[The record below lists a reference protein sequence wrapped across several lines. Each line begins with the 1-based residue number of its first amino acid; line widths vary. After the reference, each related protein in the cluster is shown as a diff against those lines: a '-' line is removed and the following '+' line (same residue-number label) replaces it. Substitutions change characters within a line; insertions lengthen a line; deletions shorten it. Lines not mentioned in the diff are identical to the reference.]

1 MAAVDKNNILPKGNE
16 FNLDKISYNE
26 NTPIS
31 DIAKGYDEVAK
42 PLGRMAQ
49 AAAEDVHNRQ
59 VKLIGNDFG
68 KVNPMNYA
76 AYYQPSVND
85 ARSSMRIMG
94 AERAFEEGMDR
105 GKKSAE
111 ANYNAAKN
119 AYEQSKDAYNNAKE
133 AFSQIK
139 VSELDENLLPPG
151 VTNNDLTVADVF
163 KDKKTAESTLVD
175 LHNKQYQSVDWSD
188 KKIWDSAASKAIQN
202 SGIDTSNFKDADW
215 DKFWSDSRVGADF
228 SHNYIR
234 EWLEKNAGA
243 KAVENYDE
251 GYNGFLK
258 LADNVSDFINGVT
271 EKLEIPSFFYDTRH
285 TGSPFAI
292 GFLNKASTFNPNG
305 GVLGEKDVLSISFD
319 DFERDSLSGLSTFI
333 NSLGDYKNPDA
344 AKFREGAKK
353 ILGTYKKKE
362 EALRKENDS
371 DKKNAIEEAKKG
383 ESERADK
390 AVKELEESGVI
401 KDGKVNSDL
410 SLDEVTKSAKE
421 ASDKVILDGSISK
434 KYDDKLNSDIRNLRE
449 EAYTKIFEE
458 MSKYMTEADIR
469 NIYGQTT
476 VEFKKSMFS
485 QFFNGL
491 EISDLIR
498 IKNWQKENPDEYKS
512 FITQLAMVN
521 GELSSIEIADG
532 ERWYYTRD
540 GYKQL
545 PKGTPVF
552 FTYKGALNEDGSIK
566 DPDLKEFIDIWK
578 DYYSADVE
586 NISEEELT
594 SKTQAFNSAYQ
605 KYMQNVGTHIRFGQ
619 VFNLEPNSIA
629 YTAILAQNGDVSKSN
644 LVLEDGITVQQ
655 YVSYINALDK
665 DTFTRYLGALTEK
678 AYSKKGTFLRTSPS
692 GIVEENIH
700 YDDDS
705 NPAQAS
711 WRDKSNFTGEG
722 KFKTTSKLGIS
733 RAGGTGY
740 EIPDDPATAAALYV
754 ILESSMES
762 YNKGSTNGNI
772 NPGKIDRDLLEKF
785 SQALSENFLGS
796 LRMTKGLVN
805 TLTAGMTNWIFGDH
819 SNPFEWGGVDSFVNT
834 WGSIATGTT
843 ELNPAGSW
851 TDYSVTKIQQDQ
863 QARENLFNTF
873 NPLLNDVYYGDM
885 NFSDVKGVGDFYSV
899 EGKGMFDTPM
909 AALNTVINFSAL
921 IAEYGLETLAGK
933 GFSKLVGATLGRA
946 ISSIG
951 RRIAAAKALKD
962 ANSIQDLGL
971 FTEFVSNTPLAG
983 APKGTYTDKIVD
995 TVTKIADK
1003 VDNFNDPNQIYEAF
1017 KKSGDDIVDTFGNS
1031 GPAKGLSIPG
1041 ELDDVWSSLLSPK
1054 DVYSEGKFA
1063 LNARG
1068 QKLLDAL
1075 AKAKARQDAVVDAL
1089 TTAGESG
1096 ALMTGNIG
1104 GLTATQAAALSSV
1117 STNDGNLLT
1126 KLLSGFNSA
1135 TKKFFKKLTNTDFS
1149 DLQLS
1154 KIITGYNNGV
1164 VSTIG
1169 GTKMTVSEMAA
1180 MLSARSGVEGFIVS
1194 AASGAPISEIS
1205 SLPANVLHTLSRMVN
1220 GMTASDGMSVITN
1233 GSLKN
1238 FLRTLSGDDFKEFVN
1253 QVISRNA
1260 FNNSIGKAW
1269 DAYDTYRAAAELG
1282 WEKSGATALS
1292 RMFVKDALTDPLRD
1306 FKRNIQMPKM
1316 DSEGNFHTQSAF
1328 EYFTDPGNLAYNLV
1342 FSTGHFALQRLKSQ
1356 FGNTMWGNWSKQAWD
1371 SYMAVDKSNGEL
1383 AKKTFEKATYAQNKA
1398 LQYADQAWKT
1408 GASYEKVLKS
1418 SQAAENEL
1426 KKAMDMTFKTQGW
1439 DFYQELG
1446 LSHFNKVYKDPTE
1459 FWKDMETKHIQ
1470 PAEAFKLI
1478 STTINIKSALNYG
1491 VYKKQMGIGVGEFG
1505 RLSDGQYIAIFDDLN
1520 KILIELGNTNAQ
1532 KLKDNSFDG
1541 VFHDVHQQAIAQ
1553 MMANNAAGKYGPIIK
1568 NFERSLGA
1576 YFDVLEARV
1585 SEGLANG
1592 DIMRARLDYLPVSS
1606 MYFQGDYDDMVATH
1620 VNAASRGYMLKGN
1633 NIIDIAAADPSQE
1646 REVVS
1651 FGDVIEHFKKGDT
1664 SFEIIGRDGKPVTF
1678 MLDKRGLNP
1687 IDQLTVYTNR
1697 FNMHKYLDRLLGSGR
1712 ENMGEAGAANNYI
1725 VLRTDVSNIA
1735 KQMYDVSLRNIQGDL
1750 FGYDFTDKETGIL
1763 QHHEGSAE
1771 KAIKKALA
1779 DNLIT
1784 QEQAKQL
1791 QTLGYTT
1798 TPLGQVA
1805 ENKLAAITKQIT
1817 AIEHADSLISKTQTG
1832 VDIPVGGFSEL
1843 SYQIWGTADRA
1854 TEAESLWGYAERVA
1868 EQIKKAYADGKLSG
1882 DETDRYIDIAETVSK
1897 YKNKAYAKVK
1907 VDDTMMAQLE
1917 YMFSADN
1924 PNQGRLT
1931 SDFVHRTLLQWDVA
1945 QRFYRENTKYTKKDQ
1960 LVPEKYY
1967 KSRIRQSIEDQL
1979 NSNWSERSQNA
1990 QYFNVTKYLS
2000 DDNAVFNTG
2009 TGTRA
2014 FRLANGEM
2022 ATVSLDGKSVLQVSQ
2037 ELRNLN
2043 AQAMEK
2049 VKAESA
2055 AKQPTKPAPQVFE
2068 ASTAG
2073 HKEFSALNA
2082 KFSNGTKIMDIDIS
2096 GKSIED
2102 VFQNILKGSGKNKTP
2117 AADSPI
2123 GKATAE
2129 AEKKAGRKLTDAE
2142 KNAVTQSFLNRLYDI
2157 WGEQNPELKA
2167 QIEALPEGSK
2177 ITDKFAKEGHA
2188 SQAVALQRWVKK
2200 ADNSKPA
2207 SQIQR
2212 TEVVVAPG
2220 ANKNASLTKSYAQKI
2235 GGVDVLRHADE
2246 NGMHY
2251 GNPFSPLDNT
2261 SAQVQTKSIAEAV
2274 DDFRKWLRGEAFQD
2288 VEPERRQWILDQ
2300 IDSGALDGKKLV
2312 YYTDEVPG
2320 KDYYNNGG
2328 EKIATYDAKTAPSHA
2343 DVLAEFINERRG
2355 ANDVGDSSLP
2365 LKKVISGAQTGA
2377 DTIGLEIAKEFG
2389 YQTGG
2394 TAPNNFFRETGYD
2407 THTKDSLAAFGVKEI
2422 GYKKHLDV
2430 ADELGL
2436 KSYSAFLPRTF
2447 ENVKNSDATVFFS
2460 SDRDSR
2466 DAGYFS
2472 TKRFAMREKKPFLE
2486 LSGKDTVEY
2495 NAKKLRNWL
2504 QENKV
2509 ETLNIAGNRGSKL
2522 GSMDVENILRTA
2534 FGGEA
2539 QGNVRANNYVND
2551 SELWR
2556 EFLKQNQDVVND
2568 LKAQSAGKVISFDQ
2582 EAGYGMTNQ
2591 SSAIS
2596 DILRQDYGSNEAF
2609 ATTTKS
2615 SLLESARAEALNL
2628 AGVPDGYGG
2637 LDILGT
2643 HFDTD
2648 EISKE
2653 INLSRSA
2660 DDEFEVRT
2668 GENEF
2673 KKYRTAANDLI
2684 YTALGVKIDKN
2695 PDGTYVN
2702 EPGAQYQ
2709 RIADA
2714 ITTRAMTELSDQSW
2728 GFNAVEWF
2736 RKIDECAGDID
2747 MLKRFV
2753 ADTIIKK
2760 TKNGV
2765 RKESL
2770 DSFIVSIERD
2780 GTLQILSDGLGDLSA
2795 RVMSGEFDDILP
2807 KIKDESG
2814 THQMTREEAAELFRH
2829 ADEFLTGV
2837 KDHSNRAKAMD
2848 SKRVDKGDDNQDFEF
2863 NENDDLSY
2871 TNNSINNEIIDSNDL
2886 TGNGNARYFD
2896 EKFRKKFLGGYNE
2909 KDVDG
2914 TLESTAFDKVWTR
2927 KEAFDGLN
2935 ALIKIATAL
2944 EDEKDGL
2951 HKIASELK
2959 LKEKHDTRIFVLDS
2973 NNNLVKNLN
2982 SRVTELYKKYSDEY
2996 MDALKKGVEK
3006 GTVSEAEFDMAVK
3019 TRDAIRNAVDPELK
3033 NLELRK
3039 DSAAFNVPGG
3049 RSALNDKFGQYVYAN
3064 AFGVEHGDN
3073 MLTPYGTNQGR
3084 SVSAYN
3090 AALMN
3095 LSDGSFDPG
3104 YTKDFTMSRIDAGL
3118 PVRQSLRLIDA
3129 FAKLGQINKE
3139 NGFVEY
3145 YEDIATA
3152 FDNICIAIGK
3162 WGSNSPDAGRF
3173 KISTDFQ
3180 KIDPIVARYK
3190 ELVKLDPSFANTFK
3204 DPIVE
3209 KYIETQKA
3217 KAEKAGVDYKTP
3229 SYLEV
3234 YNDKN
3239 FKYSLKSRVNSLKDI
3254 SNVIG
3259 SAIQSNKNYYENLS
3273 LVTDAVKEI
3282 TANYKEGQVPT
3293 SMYDNFENAFVSFS
3307 SDVISPTNMT
3317 PSQSKD
3323 FLKRQLDGAV
3333 KRTKTVASLAI
3344 SGEVQDD
3351 ATASAMLDDI
3361 RKYNSAV
3368 GSEKDKIGKE
3378 LFEKYT
3384 GRKVAGVDDSTA
3396 QLFLRSVNPKIDSSL
3411 ETIRAI
3417 GDEISIAKD
3426 TSTHNVSKNGVKAVE
3441 YTKAEKFAIYNKYE
3455 KALDKFTNSLSDFR
3469 GRFDSAQAMDVA
3481 SAKVMSMI
3489 DRELG
3494 NIKNDLYEPGY
3505 RSFRESIAENNTKF
3519 IHEYGQE
3526 FRSDYAV
3533 KLPSGNDAAKIES
3546 SLTDAIN
3553 KINNDSAAKEK
3564 YAGYLKSL
3572 EDAREEFSTLSSKK
3586 INKEVNMGTLKDITE
3601 RLNSLSKLIGG
3612 KKKEASDYEK
3622 MLRRGDLKE
3631 TIGANGSRSYEL
3643 TENPIAKDLLNR
3655 YNSRKA
3661 TYNTPEERLYRIFSN
3676 RLNKAGEAITNLDEH
3691 IKNLD
3696 NDYKRATDTIKWDS
3710 QLTGKKSVVPEQLKR
3725 NLASVSDYSK
3735 TSIGSSDT
3743 FTLESN
3749 PDAGEIFIERI
3760 YGSSAST
3767 DEGSMSY
3774 ELYNSSGE
3782 EIDLDEVTL
3791 NKPIKE
3797 LEFKIYNAEKAG
3809 EDTSAMNTQLEEM
3822 RNKSQQIKDELVKQI
3837 GQHLVDNGDE
3847 ARVIRSS
3854 DLQIGEYEYF
3864 LDRAMEKAQSE
3875 GIPFDRDA
3883 YDKFWQFSKENPVDL
3898 DIKVIE
3904 GRDGSSRV
3912 ETTEI
3917 VDKDGKPVRTTPEV
3931 LAKKMEQALPSLYK
3945 QREDAVE
3952 RRDAAR
3958 KDGDLSEN
3966 EPYRAA
3972 VEEIKVLDAQIQ
3984 EFEAAVTG
3992 GNLSFPRKEY
4002 GGIIRPLFD
4011 DYMIAELKPNDVGAG
4026 EEIPLDSVKMH
4037 PSNDEL
4043 VDEMTARWAAYTSKY
4058 NANEEINKISEAETT
4073 TAEKLDALKKKAA
4086 EIEKTADSERTTVV
4100 DLAKLTK
4107 NYDPGEFNKLLQDYT
4122 EYQRLRNT
4130 TIDENTRI
4138 FQPKGR
4144 KLTVLGPHETNA
4156 GYTNFGVAYKM
4167 LGYPYDDEEALKTF
4181 KYDVSEDRKYTDEEI
4196 KKDRSARRKMK
4207 KQLKK
4212 NLKSG
4217 DIIYKN
4223 LDKFELPNDL
4233 DYRSRILSINNLKQ
4247 TQKQIEDLIDLGK
4260 DKKTGKR
4267 VEYHANPDDILI
4279 SKDYLNLILR
4289 CSREGIGNAGM
4300 RDYMKS
4306 VGMEFHDWNQF
4317 IQEFQLA
4324 GGVHTINALSI
4335 AQVRG
4340 AIFTNPSAMVQY
4352 IKLAADFKD
4361 DPSVER
4367 FFTDNKQ
4374 LLAQIAAYNNAPEL
4388 LTSFMASASHQ
4399 PGLEDGGGLS
4409 LALNK
4414 VIEGVKDYKAIDRD
4428 AGSKYGFMKSFIQ
4441 TATNAVF
4448 SDATFQR
4455 VLPVL
4460 QAKMLVNYYDQAVKL
4475 IQSKI
4480 GKNAFTPD
4488 EIAQY
4493 ASQLSYAKLTE
4504 FFEPR
4509 KMANINMG
4517 KNKFSDA
4524 LARIDDERVRGL
4536 YSSITGAHADM
4547 TFGEFCRSMFFALG
4561 YKNRMVRPIF
4571 QGARSIMHKTFGVGE
4586 FNDANNFEGLSA
4598 KEAIDK
4604 LGAQFTYSGARQQI
4618 ISLAALALGAFATAK
4633 LLGLSTPWDDLSF
4646 EDENGNFKVPEILTK
4661 FQTIGQI
4668 WVPNAID
4675 ENGNLYV
4682 DPTRKAFNIDTMSSM
4697 FTIPNTLW
4705 RTIDRTFNPNGYYSA
4720 PQRGVGLIG
4729 QELGINPQGLNN
4741 ILNWAPL
4748 RAIGDELIGS
4758 NLLSGYKATWEVLT
4772 DSTYFGN
4779 NIWEKKYLSDGSIN
4793 KNYDPGRNIVA
4804 SFFHILGFD
4813 GLLDPNGY
4821 NRFVKGYYTD
4831 DYVAQDQVGT
4841 VSGSGLFQHEYL
4853 TGLFKFLD
4861 GDPLGGITE
4870 GGELPLKF
4878 KTFSSAARTDFN
4890 TRVKNII
4897 AQNMADYKNK
4907 IKNVT
4912 DPDTKDAIYADT
4924 VKKCADVVAK
4934 WSAKYNY
4941 VLGKDQK
4948 LVPYITRS
4956 MMALLAGEYDDRLD
4970 YIQNTYWKAS
4980 DLAQIEASG
4989 PSEYWLDDADYEAWI
5004 KAGKTPEE
5012 FAAEKNKRTNAY
5024 YEALDDEYKARKAL
5038 KDAGF
5043 DNEYLAGM
5051 TTENLRAEQRQI
5063 NKEVYYGIMQKLNS
5077 KVGEFDNFKEMKSY
5091 YEAEINAATTTKA
5104 KAKIANQY
5112 NKYVQD
5118 VIAPYAEK
5126 YGAAIVADG
5135 YYNGDYLANSIADFI
5150 ILPADQYYRGK
5161 TPRASYLKDLFGVG
5175 YKNKENLPSDA
5186 EVIEGYTKALTEA
5199 NKGNSAS
5206 ASSMLDRVIRDIKA
5220 NRIYCDDKTYNKI
5233 VRLKALLSAR
5243 SK

>member
-31 DIAKGYDEVAK
+31 DIAKGYDKMAK

-76 AYYQPSVND
+76 TYYQPSVND
-85 ARSSMRIMG
+85 ARSSMRLMG

-139 VSELDENLLPPG
+139 VSELDKGLLPPG
-151 VTNNDLTVADVF
+151 VTTNDLTVADVF

-202 SGIDTSNFKDADW
+202 SGIDTSNFKEADW
-215 DKFWSDSRVGADF
+215 DKFWSDSRIGADF

-234 EWLEKNAGA
+234 EWLEKNAGM
-243 KAVENYDE
+243 KAVENFDE

-292 GFLNKASTFNPNG
+292 GFLNKATTFNPNG

-362 EALRKENDS
+362 EALRKENDA
-371 DKKNAIEEAKKG
+371 DKNNAIKEAKKG

-476 VEFKKSMFS
+476 VAFEKSMFS

-491 EISDLIR
+491 EISDLINIR
-498 IKNWQKENPDEYKS
+498 KWQKENPDEYKS

-532 ERWYYTRD
+532 VRYYYTTN
-540 GYKQL
+540 GYVQL

-552 FTYKGALNEDGSIK
+552 FTYQGAMNKDGTIK
-566 DPDLKEFIDIWK
+566 DPDLKEFIEIWK
-578 DYYSADVE
+578 DYYSADIE

-594 SKTQAFNSAYQ
+594 SKTQAFNAAYQ

-619 VFNLEPNSIA
+619 VFNFEPNSIA
-629 YTAILAQNGDVSKSN
+629 YTAILAQNGDVSKSD
-644 LVLEDGITVQQ
+644 LVLEDGITVRQ

-678 AYSKKGTFLRTSPS
+678 AYSKKGTFLRTSPN
-692 GIVEENIH
+692 GIVEEKTH

-785 SQALSENFLGS
+785 SQAFAENFLGS

-819 SNPFEWGGVDSFVNT
+819 SNPFEWGGADSFVNT

-921 IAEYGLETLAGK
+921 IAEYGLETFAGK

-1068 QKLLDAL
+1068 QKLLNAL

-1194 AASGAPISEIS
+1194 AVSGAPISEIS

-1306 FKRNIQMPKM
+1306 FKRNIQMPRM
-1316 DSEGNFHTQSAF
+1316 DSEGNFHTQSVF

-1383 AKKTFEKATYAQNKA
+1383 AKKAFDKATYAQNKA

-1446 LSHFNKVYKDPTE
+1446 LSHFNKIYKDPTE

-1491 VYKKQMGIGVGEFG
+1491 VFKKQMGIGVGEFG

-1520 KILIELGNTNAQ
+1520 KILIELGNNNAQ

-1553 MMANNAAGKYGPIIK
+1553 MMANNAAGKYGPVIK

-1832 VDIPVGGFSEL
+1832 VDMPVGGFAEL

-1854 TEAESLWGYAERVA
+1854 TDAESLWGYAERVA

-1882 DETDRYIDIAETVSK
+1882 DETDRYINIAESISK
-1897 YKNKAYAKVK
+1897 YKNKGYAKVK

-1945 QRFYRENTKYTKKDQ
+1945 QRFYSENTKYTKKDQ

-1990 QYFNVTKYLS
+1990 QYFNVSKYLS

-2055 AKQPTKPAPQVFE
+2055 AKQPAKAAPQVFE

-2082 KFSNGTKIMDIDIS
+2082 KFADGTKIMDIDIG
-2096 GKSIED
+2096 GKTIED
-2102 VFQNILKGSGKNKTP
+2102 VFQNTLKGSGKNKAPT
-2117 AADSPI
+2117 ADSPI

-2142 KNAVTQSFLNRLYDI
+2142 KKAVTQSFLNRLYDI

-2188 SQAVALQRWVKK
+2188 SQAVALQRWVK
-2200 ADNSKPA
+2200 
-2207 SQIQR
+2207 
-2212 TEVVVAPG
+2212 E
-2220 ANKNASLTKSYAQKI
+2220 
-2235 GGVDVLRHADE
+2235 
-2246 NGMHY
+2246 
-2251 GNPFSPLDNT
+2251 
-2261 SAQVQTKSIAEAV
+2261 AE
-2274 DDFRKWLRGEAFQD
+2274 
-2288 VEPERRQWILDQ
+2288 
-2300 IDSGALDGKKLV
+2300 S
-2312 YYTDEVPG
+2312 
-2320 KDYYNNGG
+2320 
-2328 EKIATYDAKTAPSHA
+2328 S
-2343 DVLAEFINERRG
+2343 
-2355 ANDVGDSSLP
+2355 GDSSLP

-2407 THTKDSLAAFGVKEI
+2407 THTKESLAAFGVKEI

-2436 KSYSAFLPRTF
+2436 KSYSAYLPRTF

-2504 QENKV
+2504 QENNV

-2522 GSMDVENILRTA
+2522 GSMDVENILRMA

-2539 QGNVRANNYVND
+2539 QSNVRANNYVND

-2556 EFLKQNQDVVND
+2556 EFLKQNQDIVND

-2615 SLLESARAEALNL
+2615 SLLEAARAEALNL

-2673 KKYRTAANDLI
+2673 SKYRTAANDLI
-2684 YTALGVKIDKN
+2684 YTALGAKTDKN

-2702 EPGAQYQ
+2702 KPGAEYQ
-2709 RIADA
+2709 RIADV

-2747 MLKRFV
+2747 MLKRFI
-2753 ADTIIKK
+2753 AGTITKK

-2765 RKESL
+2765 KKQSL
-2770 DSFIVSIERD
+2770 DSFIVGIERD

-2807 KIKDESG
+2807 KIKDEG
-2814 THQMTREEAAELFRH
+2814 GARQMTREEAAELFRH

-2848 SKRVDKGDDNQDFEF
+2848 SKKVDKGDDNQDFEF

-2871 TNNSINNEIIDSNDL
+2871 TNNSINNEIINSNDL

-2914 TLESTAFDKVWTR
+2914 TLESATFDKVWTR

-2935 ALIKIATAL
+2935 ALIKIATAI

-2951 HKIASELK
+2951 HKIVSELK

-2973 NNNLVKNLN
+2973 NNNLVKGLN
-2982 SRVTELYKKYSDEY
+2982 TRVTELYNKYSDEY
-2996 MDALKKGVEK
+2996 IETLKNGVEK
-3006 GTVSEAEFDMAVK
+3006 GTVSKEEFDKAVK
-3019 TRDAIRNAVDPELK
+3019 TRDAIRNVVDPELK

-3118 PVRQSLRLIDA
+3118 PVRQSLRLINA
-3129 FAKLGQINKE
+3129 FAELGKIDKE
-3139 NGFVEY
+3139 NGFSAY
-3145 YEDIATA
+3145 HEDIATA
-3152 FDNICIAIGK
+3152 FENICIAIGK

-3217 KAEKAGVDYKTP
+3217 KAEKAGIDYKTP

-3239 FKYSLKSRVNSLKDI
+3239 FRYSLKSRVNSLKDI
-3254 SNVIG
+3254 SNVVG
-3259 SAIQSNKNYYENLS
+3259 DAVQSNENYYENLS
-3273 LVTDAVKEI
+3273 LVTDTVKEI

-3307 SDVISPTNMT
+3307 SDVISPTEMT

-3505 RSFRESIAENNTKF
+3505 RSFRESITENNTKF
-3519 IHEYGQE
+3519 IHEYGKD

-3533 KLPSGNDAAKIES
+3533 KLSSSDDAAKIES
-3546 SLTDAIN
+3546 SITDAIN

-3564 YAGYLKSL
+3564 YAGYLKFL

-3622 MLRRGDLKE
+3622 MLSRGDLKE

-3643 TENPIAKDLLNR
+3643 TENPVAKDLLNR

-3676 RLNKAGEAITNLDEH
+3676 RLDKASEAITNLDEH

-3696 NDYKRATDTIKWDS
+3696 NDYKRATDTLKWDS

-3725 NLASVSDYSK
+3725 NLVSVSDYSK
-3735 TSIGSSDT
+3735 TSIGNSDT

-3822 RNKSQQIKDELVKQI
+3822 RNKSQQIKDELI
-3837 GQHLVDNGDE
+3837 GQLSQHLIDNGDE
-3847 ARVIRSS
+3847 ARVMRQQ
-3854 DLQIGEYEYF
+3854 DLVVTGYQRKLVEAQ
-3864 LDRAMEKAQSE
+3864 RKAMEQ
-3875 GIPFDRDA
+3875 GVPFDRDKFDA
-3883 YDKFWQFSKENPVDL
+3883 EYQYEKEHPYDRTVEVTQSK
-3898 DIKVIE
+3898 
-3904 GRDGSSRV
+3904 DGSYSIH
-3912 ETTEI
+3912 TEYI
-3917 VDKDGKPVRTTPEV
+3917 KQDGKYVRTTREA
-3931 LAKKMEQALPSLYK
+3931 LAEKLKKAIPALTAQIEEAKARME
-3945 QREDAVE
+3945 E
-3952 RRDAAR
+3952 AR

-3972 VEEIKVLDAQIQ
+3972 RDDLRRLEKQ
-3984 EFEAAVTG
+3984 ETEYMDIILG
-3992 GNLSFPRKEY
+3992 REKIEPLEQY
-4002 GGIIRPLFD
+4002 GGIVQRLFD
-4011 DYMIAELKPNDVGAG
+4011 DYVIAELNPQDIGAG

-4306 VGMEFHDWNQF
+4306 VGMEFNDWNQF

-4729 QELGINPQGLNN
+4729 QGLGINPQGLNN

-4813 GLLDPNGY
+4813 NLLDPNGY

-4831 DYVAQDQVGT
+4831 DYAAQDQVGT

-5118 VIAPYAEK
+5118 VIAPYVEK

-5175 YKNKENLPSDA
+5175 YNNKENLPSDA

-5206 ASSMLDRVIRDIKA
+5206 AASMLDRVIRDIKA